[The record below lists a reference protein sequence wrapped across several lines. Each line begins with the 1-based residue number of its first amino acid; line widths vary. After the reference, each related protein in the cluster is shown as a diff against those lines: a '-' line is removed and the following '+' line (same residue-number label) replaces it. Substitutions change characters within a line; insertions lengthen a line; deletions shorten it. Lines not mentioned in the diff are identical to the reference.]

1 MSFAKTL
8 KERAKSLW
16 EDCYTH
22 PLVQQIGS
30 GELEKDTFMFYL
42 KQDYKYL
49 LEYAKIFALGAL
61 RASDEQTIKNFT
73 ASQKAVLEE
82 MDLHRSYMTKHGISP
97 AEADA
102 ARPSLFN
109 RAYTANM
116 MAIGYTEGI
125 VELMAALLPCPW
137 SYYDFACRLRE
148 DFTQNL
154 ERNYYK
160 SWIETYA
167 CNAFYDSFSWF
178 FPAIDSLCEGKTE
191 PELEKIAA
199 VFKSSVEF
207 EYLFWDMAYKRQ
219 MSY

>member
-1 MSFAKTL
+1 MSFAKKL
-8 KERAKSLW
+8 KEKTESIW
-16 EDCYTH
+16 EDCYNH
-22 PLVQQIGS
+22 PFVQNLGS

-73 ASQKAVLEE
+73 ASQKAVLDE
-82 MDLHRSYMTKHGISP
+82 MNLHRSYMTSYGISLD
-97 AEADA
+97 EADNTLS
-102 ARPSLFN
+102 SLFS
-109 RAYTANM
+109 RAYTSNM
-116 MAIGYTEGI
+116 MAIGYNEGI

-148 DFTQNL
+148 DFRDNL
-154 ERNYYK
+154 ENNYYK

-167 CNAFYDSFSWF
+167 CNEFYESFSWF
-178 FPAIDSLCEGKTE
+178 FPAMDKLCEGKDE
-191 PELEKIAA
+191 KELEKIINI
-199 VFKSSVEF
+199 FKSSVEF

-219 MSY
+219 MSF

>member
-1 MSFAKTL
+1 MSFAGTL
-8 KERAKSLW
+8 KEKSKPIW
-16 EDCYTH
+16 EDCYRH
-22 PLVQQIGS
+22 PFVQKIGS

-49 LEYAKIFALGAL
+49 LEYARIFALGAL
-61 RASDEQTIKNFT
+61 KSPDEQTIKNFT

-82 MDLHRSYMTKHGISP
+82 MNLHRSYMASYGISP
-97 AEADA
+97 AEADHA
-102 ARPSLFN
+102 SPSLFN
-109 RAYTANM
+109 RAYTSNM
-116 MAIGYTEGI
+116 MAIGYNEGI

-148 DFTQNL
+148 DFKPAL
-154 ERNYYK
+154 EGNYYK

-167 CNAFYDSFSWF
+167 CDEFYESFSWF
-178 FPAIDSLCEGKTE
+178 FPAIDKLCEGKNE
-191 PELEKIAA
+191 KDLEKITDI
-199 VFKSSVEF
+199 FQSSVEF